1 MPTHYSRSAKRLG
14 RPRIAEQQE
23 PTSSRI
29 LKVAAKF
36 FMENGFEGVRIEEIA
51 EQCEVTKA
59 VVYYYFNSKA
69 DLFVSSMKSTMD
81 TVYHITKQI
90 LESEKSFYERLF
102 TVAIARLNQASTL
115 EMHAI
120 MRGADKMLTDVQ
132 RKEMEEAELRLYK
145 LLVDAFKRAVNEHEI
160 TRIEPEVGAWIYF
173 STLNSTYFAHHHVNS
188 NPQVLAESLL
198 NALFS
203 GIGNVH
209 KNE

>member
-1 MPTHYSRSAKRLG
+1 MPTRYARSAKRLG

-23 PTSSRI
+23 PTSARI

-69 DLFVSSMKSTMD
+69 DLFVASMKSTME
-81 TVYHITKQI
+81 TVYYITKQI
-90 LESEKSFYERLF
+90 LESDQPFYDRLL
-102 TVAIARLNQASTL
+102 TVAIARLNLASTL

-120 MRGADKMLTDVQ
+120 MRGTDKMLTDAQ
-132 RKEMEEAELRLYK
+132 RDEMEKAELRLYE
-145 LLVDAFKRAVNEHEI
+145 LLVDAFKRAESEHEI

-173 STLNSTYFAHHHVNS
+173 SALNSTYFAHHHVNPD
-188 NPQVLAESLL
+188 PQVLAQSLL
-198 NALFS
+198 DALFS
-203 GIGNVH
+203 GIGKIH
-209 KNE
+209 EGE